1 MFHRELKIN
10 YGTLG
15 GLISSIESY
24 QSALSV
30 MKQSVEKIWELLE
43 ESSGE
48 AYEGL
53 EERKETILGQ
63 ISSCEGE
70 LTDLHD
76 LLAGY
81 SYDMQSVI
89 APVDGEQTMVVDR
102 NDIWF
107 NMQSILSACDRI
119 AAMVY
124 NVNVPWLGT
133 TYTAFA
139 KEEVKEKETKYYNK
153 LEEVQQK
160 IQKKYQDSI
169 AGYKDELVKLYEDKV
184 IVYENTDDVYASKVS
199 KDYYP
204 KYTSLGEG
212 ILNVFEWLG
221 DAVTGFVGGVIEGV
235 IGVIDGIGEFLF
247 GIGEFAVSECVVL
260 VNKGMGSEPPDW
272 ALKNVKGMKEQVGA
286 ILDDPMLLVEG
297 MAQGI
302 SDTYESE
309 GIWYCAGYA
318 VGTYAGTKGIA
329 EAGKAVKVKVE
340 VKGKVG
346 ESGIN
351 SIIKNGKVSIDDLK
365 ANPSV
370 FSGKSVDEIAQALT
384 DAGYDVTV
392 KASTRSRS
400 GAQIIKINNPG
411 GGKNISQVQVSPGGG
426 RHGSNPYV
434 KISTTDQGLIK
445 IIDGSESLYKTD
457 GKETATIIF
466 SGGN

>member
-89 APVDGEQTMVVDR
+89 APVDGERTMVVDR

-184 IVYENTDDVYASKVS
+184 VVYENTDDVYASKVS

-272 ALKNVKGMKEQVGA
+272 ALKNVKETKEQVGA

-329 EAGKAVKVKVE
+329 EAGKAVKGKVK

-346 ESGIN
+346 ESGSKGSTRTVN
-351 SIIKNGKVSIDDLK
+351 GFDTTVNTGKQGKHIIGNNNYIEGR
-365 ANPSV
+365 SV
-370 FSGKSVDEIAQALT
+370 FNGTVDDAQRLVDEFAGTGEWIGTNKERVNFGEVIGQYINPATNEAVDTTVGIIHYSKTGTHIVPAQPI
-384 DAGYDVTV
+384 
-392 KASTRSRS
+392 
-400 GAQIIKINNPG
+400 Q
-411 GGKNISQVQVSPGGG
+411 
-426 RHGSNPYV
+426 
-434 KISTTDQGLIK
+434 
-445 IIDGSESLYKTD
+445 
-457 GKETATIIF
+457 
-466 SGGN
+466 